1 MQPLIAHRV
10 SLAYTVDSYWRN
22 RAECVQGRA
31 EIIKCL
37 SRKWDKELEYR
48 LIKRLWAWSDE
59 RIAVRFAY
67 EWYDDSGNWFRSYG
81 NRESN
86 VDGLM
91 RRRFA
96 CINDLP
102 ILKSDRKLLWDREG
116 PRPVGHPELS
126 DLLL

>member
-96 CINDLP
+96 CIDDLP
-102 ILKSDRKLLWDREG
+102 ISKSDR
-116 PRPVGHPELS
+116 
-126 DLLL
+126 

>member
-1 MQPLIAHRV
+1 MIAIGGIALSVSRV
-10 SLAYTVDSYWRN
+10 
-22 RAECVQGRA
+22 E
-31 EIIKCL
+31 
-37 SRKWDKELEYR
+37 RKSSSVCHASGIRSSEYR

-81 NRESN
+81 NWESD

-96 CINDLP
+96 CIDDLP
-102 ILKSDRKLLWDREG
+102 ISKSDR
-116 PRPVGHPELS
+116 
-126 DLLL
+126 